1 MSPTPQLAP
10 PVRGLLAALRRQIRR
25 YVWLEGLA
33 ATAAVL
39 ALAFWLS
46 LGVDWYFE
54 PSPVVR
60 QGLLAAGAIVGA
72 VVLVRWTLRRL
83 WVRLSDRNMA
93 LLIERRF
100 GRFEESLLTAVELG
114 ERDDPLAD
122 YGREMLAHTC
132 DDALSHAADVNLRDV
147 FNMAPLRRA
156 AAAAGVLLLSIAALA
171 VAAPDVFQFGVKRL
185 TTLTSDPW
193 PRNTQLR
200 IEGFDNERR
209 ERVVARG
216 TDLEILVQAETA
228 PPLVVPQV
236 VEVRYQTEDG
246 KRLRKTMIRE
256 GAAEPGRDPYQDYR
270 YTFPSVLSNVTF
282 DVLGGDARLRN
293 LKIRVVD
300 SPTIGMTLHCEYPAY
315 MRRSAADLPGAG
327 VVALPI
333 GTRVTIR
340 AEATKDL
347 VAAQVDYLA
356 DKTHAVSQP
365 LKLAGSRQ
373 FEFTLDCLDADKLLS
388 FTLED
393 TDGIKNRTPV
403 QLSLAA
409 VADEP
414 PLVQV
419 RLQGIGSA
427 VTPQARLPLAGD
439 LKDDYGVSKAW
450 VEYVID
456 EQDPKQQAFAA
467 DPAGRNEMPVEEHFE
482 IGELALKPGQKLL
495 VGAKAADNR
504 DLPELPAES
513 EPNVASGERF
523 LLDVVTPE
531 QLRAMLESRELNLRQ
546 RFESIL
552 QEVSDTRDSL
562 AQFEA
567 ESAAGDKKSESEKP
581 AEPAKSPA
589 ADSPA
594 DKPAG
599 ADAAGAE
606 PEDEPAAA
614 DTPERRASRNRL
626 RVQRARQ
633 AGQKN
638 AEETRGVA
646 ISFDDIRA
654 ELVNNRVDTE
664 ELRIRLKDQIADP
677 LKQIAGVRFAELEK
691 RLAALEKGLADPAA
705 PGLQQAAVAEID
717 AILVEMQQ
725 VRDKM
730 LEMESFNEAVE
741 LLREII
747 AAQQNLSEQTKAQRR
762 ARVRSLLED
771 EE

>member
-1 MSPTPQLAP
+1 MSPTPPLAP
-10 PVRGLLAALRRQIRR
+10 TVRGLLTALRRRIRQ

-33 ATAAVL
+33 ATAAAL
-39 ALAFWLS
+39 ALAFWFA

-54 PSPVVR
+54 PAPAVR
-60 QGLLAAGAIVGA
+60 QGLLAAGLVVGA
-72 VVLVRWTLRRL
+72 VVLVRWTVRRL
-83 WVRLSDRNMA
+83 WVKLSDRNMA

-100 GRFEESLLTAVELG
+100 GRFEESLLTAVELS
-114 ERDDPLAD
+114 ERDEPLD
-122 YGREMLAHTC
+122 EYGRDMFAHTC
-132 DDALSHAADVNLRDV
+132 DDALSHAADVNLREV
-147 FNMAPLRRA
+147 FNMAPLWRA
-156 AAAAGVLLLSIAALA
+156 AAAASVLLLSVAALA

-185 TTLTSDPW
+185 TTLTNEPW
-193 PRNTQLR
+193 PRNTHLR

-246 KRLRKTMIRE
+246 KRLRKNMVRE
-256 GAAEPGRDPYQDYR
+256 GSAEPGRDEFQDYR
-270 YTFPSVLSNVTF
+270 YTFPSVLSNLTF

-300 SPTIGMTLHCEYPAY
+300 SPSISMTLHCEYPAY

-347 VAAQVDYLA
+347 VAAQVDYLL
-356 DKTHAVSQP
+356 DKKQAVSQR
-365 LKLAGSRQ
+365 LKLAGPRQ
-373 FEFTLDCLDADKLLS
+373 FDFTLDRLDSDKLLS

-439 LKDDYGVSKAW
+439 LKDDYGVSQAW
-450 VEYVID
+450 IEYVID
-456 EQDPKQQAFAA
+456 EQDPRRQAFAA
-467 DPAGRNEMPVEEHFE
+467 DPAGRSELPVAENFE

-504 DLPELPAES
+504 NLPELPAES

-552 QEVSDTRDSL
+552 QEVTDTRDAL

-567 ESAAGDKKSESEKP
+567 ASAEAGEKAEQP
-581 AEPAKSPA
+581 APPAKSA
-589 ADSPA
+589 EADSS
-594 DKPAG
+594 
-599 ADAAGAE
+599 GAE

-677 LKQIAGVRFAELEK
+677 LKQIAGPRFAELEK
-691 RLAALEKGLADPAA
+691 RLAELEKKLADPAA
-705 PGLQQAAVAEID
+705 AALQQAAVAQID

-730 LEMESFNEAVE
+730 LEMESFNEAID

-747 AAQQNLSEQTKAQRR
+747 AAQQNVTEQTKAQRR
-762 ARVRSLLED
+762 NRVRSLLED

>member
-1 MSPTPQLAP
+1 MPQTPQLAP
-10 PVRGLLAALRRQIRR
+10 TVLGLLTALRRRIWQ

-33 ATAAVL
+33 ATAA
-39 ALAFWLS
+39 ALGFAFWLG
-46 LGVDWYFE
+46 LGIDWFFE
-54 PSPVVR
+54 PSPLARQLLLVVAA
-60 QGLLAAGAIVGA
+60 LAGA
-72 VVLVRWTLRRL
+72 VVLLRLTVRRL

-100 GRFEESLLTAVELG
+100 DRFEESLLTAVELSQ
-114 ERDDPLAD
+114 RDEPLAEH
-122 YGREMLAHTC
+122 GQAMLAHTC
-132 DDALSHAADVNLRDV
+132 DDAAARAAEVQLRDV
-147 FNMAPLRRA
+147 FNMAPLWRA
-156 AAAAGVLLLSIAALA
+156 AATAGVLLLSIAALA
-171 VAAPDVFQFGVKRL
+171 VAAPEVFQFGVKRL
-185 TTLTSDPW
+185 ATLTNEPW
-193 PRNTQLR
+193 PRNTHLR
-200 IEGFDNERR
+200 IEGFDNDER

-228 PPLVVPQV
+228 PPLVIPQV
-236 VEVRYQTEDG
+236 VEVHYQTEDG
-246 KRLRKTMIRE
+246 KRLRKNMERV
-256 GAAEPGRDPYQDYR
+256 GNAEPGRDDFQDYR
-270 YTFPSVLSNVTF
+270 YTFPSVLSNLTF
-282 DVLGGDARLRN
+282 DVLGGDTRLRN
-293 LKIRVVD
+293 LNIRVVD
-300 SPTIGMTLHCEYPAY
+300 SPSIGMTLHCEYPAY

-327 VVALPI
+327 LVALPI

-356 DKTHAVSQP
+356 GKSHAVSQP
-365 LKLAGSRQ
+365 LKLLGSRR
-373 FEFTLDCLDADKLLS
+373 FDFTLECLDADKLLS

-427 VTPQARLPLAGD
+427 VTPQAKLPLAGD
-439 LKDDYGVSKAW
+439 LKDDYGVSQAW
-450 VEYVID
+450 IEYVID
-456 EQDPKQQAFAA
+456 EQDPKRQAFAA
-467 DPAGRNEMPVEEHFE
+467 DPSGRNELTVEEYFE

-495 VGAKAADNR
+495 VGAKSADNR
-504 DLPELPAES
+504 NVPELSAES
-513 EPNVASGERF
+513 EPNIASGERF

-562 AQFEA
+562 AQFET
-567 ESAAGDKKSESEKP
+567 ESPEADEKTEKSEP
-581 AEPAKSPA
+581 PAKSPA
-589 ADSPA
+589 AGPT
-594 DKPAG
+594 
-599 ADAAGAE
+599 GAE

-614 DTPERRASRNRL
+614 DTPERRLSRNRL
-626 RVQRARQ
+626 RIQRARQ
-633 AGQKN
+633 SGQKN

-677 LKQIAGVRFAELEK
+677 LKQIAGPRFRELEK
-691 RLAALEKGLADPAA
+691 RLAVLEKHLSEPAA
-705 PGLQQAAVAEID
+705 AGLQQAAVEQID
-717 AILVEMQQ
+717 AILIEMQQ

-730 LEMESFNEAVE
+730 LEMESFNEAID

-747 AAQQNLSEQTKAQRR
+747 DAQQNVTEQTKLQRR
-762 ARVRSLLED
+762 NRVRSLLED

>member
-1 MSPTPQLAP
+1 MSPVPELSP
-10 PVRGLLAALRRQIRR
+10 SVRGLLAGLRRRIRQ

-33 ATAAVL
+33 ATAAAL
-39 ALAFWLS
+39 GLAFWLA
-46 LGVDWYFE
+46 LGIDWYFE
-54 PSPVVR
+54 PSPLAR
-60 QGLLAAGAIVGA
+60 QLLLAVWALGGAF
-72 VVLVRWTLRRL
+72 VLIRFTLRRL

-114 ERDDPLAD
+114 QRAEPFDEH
-122 YGREMLAHTC
+122 GRAMLAHTC
-132 DDALSHAADVNLRDV
+132 RDAATRAADVQLRDV
-147 FNMAPLRRA
+147 FNLAPLWRA
-156 AAAAGVLLLSIAALA
+156 AGAAGVLLLSVAALA
-171 VAAPDVFQFGVKRL
+171 VAAPEAFQFGVKRL
-185 TTLTSDPW
+185 ATLTNEPW
-193 PRNTQLR
+193 PRNTYLQ

-216 TDLEILVQAETA
+216 TDLEILVQAKTA

-236 VEVRYQTEDG
+236 VEVRYETEEG
-246 KRLRKTMIRE
+246 KRLRKNMVRE
-256 GAAEPGRDPYQDYR
+256 GSAEPGRDEFQDYR
-270 YTFPSVLSNVTF
+270 YTFPSVLSNITF
-282 DVLGGDARLRN
+282 DVLGGDARLRG
-293 LKIRVVD
+293 LSIRVVD
-300 SPTIGMTLHCEYPAY
+300 SPSIGMTLHCEYPAY
-315 MRRSAADLPGAG
+315 MRRSPADLPGSG
-327 VVALPI
+327 LVALPI

-365 LKLAGSRQ
+365 LKLLDRRR
-373 FEFTLDCLDADKLLS
+373 FDFTLECLDADKLLS

-393 TDGIKNRTPV
+393 ADGIKNRTPV

-409 VADEP
+409 VGDEP

-427 VTPQARLPLAGD
+427 VTPQAQLPLAGD
-439 LKDDYGVSKAW
+439 LKDDYGVSRAW
-450 VEYVID
+450 IEYVID
-456 EQDPKQQAFAA
+456 EQDPKQRVFGA
-467 DPAGRNEMPVEEHFE
+467 DPAGRSEIEVEEHFE

-495 VGAKAADNR
+495 LGAKAADNR
-504 DLPELPAES
+504 HVPELPAES
-513 EPNVASGERF
+513 EPNIASGERF
-523 LLDVVTPE
+523 LLDVVTAE

-562 AQFEA
+562 AQFETELPPTA
-567 ESAAGDKKSESEKP
+567 EKSEMPESPAKT
-581 AEPAKSPA
+581 AEPA
-589 ADSPA
+589 
-594 DKPAG
+594 
-599 ADAAGAE
+599 AAGAE

-614 DTPERRASRNRL
+614 DTPERRLSRNRL
-626 RVQRARQ
+626 RVGRARQ
-633 AGQKN
+633 SGQKN

-677 LKQIAGVRFAELEK
+677 LKQIAGARFSELEK
-691 RLAALEKGLADPAA
+691 RLTELEKHLGEPAA
-705 PGLQQAAVAEID
+705 AGLQQAAVAEID

-730 LEMESFNEAVE
+730 LEMESFNEAID

-747 AAQQNLSEQTKAQRR
+747 AAQQNVSEQTKAQRR
-762 ARVRSLLED
+762 SRVRSLLED